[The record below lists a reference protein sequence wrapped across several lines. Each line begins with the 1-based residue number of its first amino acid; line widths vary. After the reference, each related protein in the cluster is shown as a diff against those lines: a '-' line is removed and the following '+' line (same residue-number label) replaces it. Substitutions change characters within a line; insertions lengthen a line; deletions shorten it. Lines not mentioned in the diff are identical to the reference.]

1 MWGCDTYKAW
11 RATDR
16 EVEIQYLAGGFVK
29 YFWTILNL
37 TKYCNENW
45 RMKSSRCLCDSLSSV
60 LNMICVGRI
69 LQRIQSVYWESA
81 VCLSLKKVNVLNS
94 LVITFF
100 FYKLSSK
107 VELLYVFDFLL
118 FIYFFRGTNLKG
130 MSEKKVKLLFSSDI
144 LSGIMF
150 IFDLVISTTGS
161 NV

>member
-1 MWGCDTYKAW
+1 MWGCDTYKVW

-100 FYKLSSK
+100 FINYRVKSNFYMSLTFYFSFTSLEEQISKEWVRKKLNYFSPQISFL
-107 VELLYVFDFLL
+107 ELCLFL
-118 FIYFFRGTNLKG
+118 
-130 MSEKKVKLLFSSDI
+130 I
-144 LSGIMF
+144 L
-150 IFDLVISTTGS
+150 
-161 NV
+161 